1 MCIKKLEKKLDPT
14 IILGKKKA
22 NEQYILNKPKG
33 TVVITVAFI
42 TNNLLWKCCEKY
54 CGYGTFFFIIPLFL
68 VVLDS
73 NMIFYFDL

>member
-14 IILGKKKA
+14 ILRGKKKA

-42 TNNLLWKCCEKY
+42 TNNLL
-54 CGYGTFFFIIPLFL
+54 
-68 VVLDS
+68 
-73 NMIFYFDL
+73 

>member
-42 TNNLLWKCCEKY
+42 TNNLLWKCCEK
-54 CGYGTFFFIIPLFL
+54 CRGCSIFFFTISLFL
-68 VVLDS
+68 VVIGY